1 MLLSNKIFGRIREK
15 EMTIAEVAKEMK
27 MRPQTLSKKIKGESR
42 IYHDEIMA
50 LSKILS
56 LDDSEI
62 ISFFIR
68 KCQKND
74 TIASISMERKK
85 KKSHPWKDGRQKE
98 WRGINYANY
107 TTNRSQVIE
116 HCSTKLQRTEGY
128 CHIIW

>member
-15 EMTIAEVAKEMK
+15 EMTIAEVAKDMK

-62 ISFFIR
+62 ISFFYP
-68 KCQKND
+68 
-74 TIASISMERKK
+74 EVPKK
-85 KKSHPWKDGRQKE
+85 MTQ
-98 WRGINYANY
+98 
-107 TTNRSQVIE
+107 
-116 HCSTKLQRTEGY
+116 
-128 CHIIW
+128 

>member
-62 ISFFIR
+62 ISIFYP
-68 KCQKND
+68 
-74 TIASISMERKK
+74 EVPKK
-85 KKSHPWKDGRQKE
+85 MTQ
-98 WRGINYANY
+98 
-107 TTNRSQVIE
+107 
-116 HCSTKLQRTEGY
+116 
-128 CHIIW
+128 

>member
-62 ISFFIR
+62 ISFFYP
-68 KCQKND
+68 
-74 TIASISMERKK
+74 EVPKK
-85 KKSHPWKDGRQKE
+85 MTQ
-98 WRGINYANY
+98 
-107 TTNRSQVIE
+107 
-116 HCSTKLQRTEGY
+116 
-128 CHIIW
+128 